1 MIGPAWV
8 GDMVMAQ
15 ALYKAL
21 SAHSNSADIHVVAP
35 AWSRPLLKRM
45 PEITQVHALDI
56 SHGEL
61 GLKKRFQLARRL
73 RSESFARAMILPRS
87 YKSAL
92 IPVFAGIPERIGELG
107 ESRYGLINHILESN
121 KNKQIPTVCNY
132 LKYAHVNADIAQV
145 KSDYAPT
152 LLVDTENQT
161 KLLEQYQISLSQPLV
176 ACMVGAEYGPSK
188 QWPVEHFA
196 DLINMLQDQGL
207 SICILGSQK
216 DADTGLA
223 IEKLCRH
230 EVINLC
236 GKTSLLDV
244 IDVLA
249 SCSVAVSND
258 SGLMHIAA
266 AVDVPVISMYGATTP
281 SYTPPL
287 HKKAKAFYV
296 KLECSPCWQR
306 TCKYQHYRCL
316 RDIVPQDVFNA
327 VIKRV

>member
-21 SAHSNSADIHVVAP
+21 CSHSNPAEIHVVAP

-56 SHGEL
+56 RHGEL
-61 GLKKRFQLARRL
+61 GLKKRLQLARTL

-92 IPVFAGIPERIGELG
+92 IPMFAGIPERIGELG
-107 ESRYGLINHILESN
+107 ESRYGLINHVLSSN

-132 LKYAHVNADIAQV
+132 LRYAHVDADIAQV

-152 LLVDTENQT
+152 LLVDADNQT
-161 KLLEQYQISLSQPLV
+161 KLLEQHHISLSQPLV

-196 DLINMLQDQGL
+196 ELINMLQDQGL
-207 SICILGSQK
+207 KACILGSQK
-216 DADTGLA
+216 DADIGHA

-236 GKTSLLDV
+236 GETSLLDV

-249 SCSVAVSND
+249 SCSAAVSND

-287 HKKAKAFYV
+287 HKNAKAFYV

-306 TCKYQHYRCL
+306 TCQYQHYRCL
-316 RDIVPQDVFNA
+316 KDIVPQDVFNA
-327 VIKRV
+327 VLKRI